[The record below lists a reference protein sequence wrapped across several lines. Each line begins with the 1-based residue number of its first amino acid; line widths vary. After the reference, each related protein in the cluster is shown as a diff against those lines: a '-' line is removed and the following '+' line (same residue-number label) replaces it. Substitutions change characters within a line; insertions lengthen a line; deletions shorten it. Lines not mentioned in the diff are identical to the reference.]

1 MRFIIVVWQ
10 LTLRSSISLVF
21 YQAMCHHIH
30 NLLDSYS
37 KYNNKF
43 SSTCQNAQI
52 CDFLRSTQFSRQTHS
67 KIQKING
74 P

>member
-1 MRFIIVVWQ
+1 
-10 LTLRSSISLVF
+10 
-21 YQAMCHHIH
+21 MCHHIH

-74 P
+74 PLNMFSDNIMHFQPYKKLN